1 MALPA
6 RPPRRLQR
14 DRRSTSPQ
22 SARNFSLPWISTGSL
37 TLCTPLPP
45 CRTACS
51 PPSVWH
57 VNQESRDEIA
67 ASVAAHAELGA
78 RYDGAVA
85 EGLVE
90 RIGEEIDR
98 RVEGRPRGRSAP
110 RGAEALA
117 RRRPHRGA
125 RPPAGEGAAR

>member
-98 RVEGRPRGRSAP
+98 RVEARLRGLGAP
-110 RGAEALA
+110 SRQE
-117 RRRPHRGA
+117 PF
-125 RPPAGEGAAR
+125 AGQNPYGGQSTP